1 MKEAGDEWYVGRRT
15 YHCYVCGL
23 RHGGDLLLAGRY
35 LADERRFES
44 VRRGVTSAELTQPV
58 IEEVVGR
65 SPLPIAVVAREGRRV
80 ETFLARCLGH
90 VGAQVACKNGAS
102 FELLLYLSRACLG
115 KMIAFHLESGKMTV
129 SLTDVALGGVDL
141 KRNEQLPQLGQHS
154 RRVAAVVE

>member
-23 RHGGDLLLAGRY
+23 RHGEDLLLAGRY

-44 VRRGVTSAELTQPV
+44 VRCGVTSAELTQPV

-102 FELLLYLSRACLG
+102 LSCCYICPEPVLA
-115 KMIAFHLESGKMTV
+115 K
-129 SLTDVALGGVDL
+129 
-141 KRNEQLPQLGQHS
+141 
-154 RRVAAVVE
+154 